1 MLKGKGIM
9 QRTMLLSKIYG
20 GRLTGT
26 ELYYEGSMAIDEEL
40 MEAAGF
46 LPGEMIHVLNITNA
60 QRLVTYAITAPAG
73 SGTLEL
79 RGAAARLGQ
88 VNDEIIILSYCQM
101 DNEEAKNHTPTV
113 VRVTEGNKL
122 KKLQ

>member
-1 MLKGKGIM
+1 
-9 QRTMLLSKIYG
+9 
-20 GRLTGT
+20 
-26 ELYYEGSMAIDEEL
+26 MAIDEEL